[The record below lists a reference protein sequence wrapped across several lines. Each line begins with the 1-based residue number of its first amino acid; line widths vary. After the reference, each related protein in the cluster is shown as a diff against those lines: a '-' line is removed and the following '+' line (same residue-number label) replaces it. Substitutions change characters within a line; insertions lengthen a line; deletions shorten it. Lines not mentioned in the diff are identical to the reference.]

1 MSLFLLM
8 NTLYLKYDVAG
19 WIMSTPPKVPYANA
33 QTCGFIYT
41 AKGLCRCDN
50 VKHIEMGR

>member
-19 WIMSTPPKVPYANA
+19 WIMSTPPKVPYANP
-33 QTCGFIYT
+33 QTCGFVILYG
-41 AKGLCRCDN
+41 KGTLQ
-50 VKHIEMGR
+50 M